1 MGCCCLD
8 GGDILPCIS
17 IENKS
22 EGGSNVGSS
31 ENVGFKID
39 WKVVLGLIVLF
50 GIGAFLVR
58 RR

>member
-1 MGCCCLD
+1 M
-8 GGDILPCIS
+8 PCIS
-17 IENKS
+17 IGNSS